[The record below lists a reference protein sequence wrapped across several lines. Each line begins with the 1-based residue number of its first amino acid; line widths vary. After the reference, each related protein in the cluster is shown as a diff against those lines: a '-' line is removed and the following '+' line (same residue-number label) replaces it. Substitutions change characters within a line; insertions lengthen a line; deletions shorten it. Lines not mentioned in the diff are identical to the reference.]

1 MGLSAPAAPRA
12 AAYHQWLMGCLD
24 ETEKDLPAITASAEQ
39 AADAYLRDGCEIGAF
54 GDGSI
59 VGEFNSRAGG
69 LMRTTRPEGS
79 MRTKPSEALDRADW
93 KGIVLFFPRETS
105 LADDL
110 DKARRFLEQG
120 KLVIG
125 FGGPAVRQAAAEAKV
140 NWTSF
145 IDTHAAPHG
154 GLFATKDGAWLVPT
168 DPTANI
174 VAVWTWTGEFVG
186 ALTRRGKM
194 PAMYQ
199 SVKVPGAME
208 RNKPFENLKFHE
220 ATPTKV
226 AAGDLARQYLQQLR
240 RSLTLLRDH
249 DLGAVRR
256 VAEQAQAAQKAGRRT
271 HIFTHGHSIRFDIGI
286 PHDPGF
292 FHQVNRGL
300 FDLRED
306 HGVAQGD
313 FVFCLGY
320 DMVFKGWYFG
330 DVVDRLRATGASLAW
345 SMTDYNQDPVNGPA
359 AIPAGE
365 TIIWQHWAMGDAVAT
380 VPGYDV
386 KILPTS
392 GVIAEAILWMV
403 QSEMLSTS
411 PCWSEAK

>member
-1 MGLSAPAAPRA
+1 
-12 AAYHQWLMGCLD
+12 MGCLD
-24 ETEKDLPAITASAEQ
+24 KTEKDLPTITASAEQ
-39 AADAYLRDGCEIGAF
+39 AAEVYLRDGWEIGIF

-93 KGIVLFFPRETS
+93 KGIVLFFPRDKS

-110 DKARRFLEQG
+110 AKARRFLEQG

-125 FGGPAVRQAAAEAKV
+125 FGGPAVRQAATEAHV
-140 NWTSF
+140 QWTSF

-154 GLFATKDGAWLVPT
+154 GLFAAADGAWLVPT

-174 VAVWTWTGEFVG
+174 VAVWTWTGEFVA

-194 PAMYQ
+194 PALYQ

-220 ATPTKV
+220 AAPTKV

-240 RSLTLLRDH
+240 ASLTLLRDQ
-249 DLGAVRR
+249 DLGAIRR
-256 VAEQAQAAQKAGRRT
+256 VAEQAMAVRQAGHRA
-271 HIFTHGHSIRFDIGI
+271 HIFTHGHAIQHDIGI

-300 FDLRED
+300 FYLRED
-306 HGVAQGD
+306 HGIAQGD

-320 DMVFKGWYFG
+320 DMVFKGWYFE
-330 DVVDRLRATGASLAW
+330 DVVDRLRATGATLAW

-403 QSEMLSTS
+403 QSEML
-411 PCWSEAK
+411 AMNH